1 MITNFNLG
9 EYSKLDS
16 NTYGLEKRRL
26 QIEILK
32 LQEDVIKN
40 KRKVCIVFEGR
51 DTAGKSSAIKF
62 FSEHLRPSHY
72 RYISLG
78 IPTKWESSHW
88 FQRWQK
94 PLPKEGEICFF
105 DRSWYTRALTEPVM
119 GYCSEKQYVS
129 FMQKVIPWEIN
140 LKEKGYEIVK
150 FYFSLTQDQ
159 QKKRM
164 QARKSSELKYW
175 KLSENDERIVDKW
188 DAFTLFKMQMFDKTS
203 VEGSPWVVIN
213 SNNKMIARITA
224 LRYFITNMEYENK
237 KLHKPLAWA
246 RKISHYNVKIEGI
259 DFDNLDYEQ
268 FMILSKYSDDI

>member
-1 MITNFNLG
+1 
-9 EYSKLDS
+9 
-16 NTYGLEKRRL
+16 
-26 QIEILK
+26 
-32 LQEDVIKN
+32 
-40 KRKVCIVFEGR
+40 
-51 DTAGKSSAIKF
+51 
-62 FSEHLRPSHY
+62 
-72 RYISLG
+72 
-78 IPTKWESSHW
+78 
-88 FQRWQK
+88 
-94 PLPKEGEICFF
+94 
-105 DRSWYTRALTEPVM
+105 
-119 GYCSEKQYVS
+119 
-129 FMQKVIPWEIN
+129 MQKVIPWEIN

-246 RKISHYNVKIEGI
+246 RKISHYSVKIEGI

>member
-62 FSEHLRPSHY
+62 FSEHLRPSRY

-94 PLPKEGEICFF
+94 ALPKEGEICFF

-140 LKEKGYEIVK
+140 LKEKGFEIVK

-164 QARKSSELKYW
+164 KARKSSELKYW
-175 KLSENDERIVDKW
+175 KLSDNDERIVDKW

-246 RKISHYNVKIEGI
+246 RKISHYSVKIEGI

>member
-94 PLPKEGEICFF
+94 TLPKEGEICFF

-140 LKEKGYEIVK
+140 LKEKGFEIVK

-164 QARKSSELKYW
+164 KARKSSELKYW
-175 KLSENDERIVDKW
+175 KLSDNDERIVDKW

-246 RKISHYNVKIEGI
+246 RKISHYSVKIEGI